1 MRQMN
6 SNMFMMNTM
15 SASAHFAE
23 ASFSCANHCGFS
35 ASDNSIISVLDA
47 ITVASI
53 IIALSTIIISV
64 LVRVALL
71 VHALVLVLVLVLLAV
86 VLLAVLVGAKQN
98 DGKSQTAG

>member
-1 MRQMN
+1 MCQMN

-71 VHALVLVLVLVLLAV
+71 VHALVLVLVLLAV
-86 VLLAVLVGAKQN
+86 VLLAVLVVAKQN

>member
-71 VHALVLVLVLVLLAV
+71 VHALVLVLVLLAV
-86 VLLAVLVGAKQN
+86 VLLAVLVVAKQN

>member
-23 ASFSCANHCGFS
+23 ASFSCANRCGFS

-71 VHALVLVLVLVLLAV
+71 VHALVLVLVLLAV